1 MRCPKLSASVA
12 HGHGW
17 QIDIAMEM
25 PILGGAKKK
34 YIHTETAR
42 MRGETCL

>member
-1 MRCPKLSASVA
+1 MRCPKLSGSVA
-12 HGHGW
+12 HGH
-17 QIDIAMEM
+17 IAMEM

-34 YIHTETAR
+34 YIHIDTAR